1 MTPDLLFVLSLVLLA
16 IALLLVAGLILS
28 KSRVHDKAD
37 RLIVQAV
44 AARAEMR
51 QRDQGVHIGALATP
65 GLRGLL
71 ERLLKLA
78 GRWLDTRLGRVLVA
92 QEDQR
97 LIDLCGFVDARS
109 RAVFL
114 STRMLSALLIPLL
127 WMATMGGGLHGSSF
141 WLWLFAVFVVG
152 FMLPKWL
159 LIRIGSRRK
168 EGVTEEL
175 PLFVDLLRLL
185 QGVGLGID
193 QSLLVISADFRTI
206 LPVLASE
213 LEIANRQFATGRSRE
228 QSFQRLVTVF
238 QNDDLV
244 AITRLI
250 LQVDQ
255 HGGAVQEPLRQ
266 FGERLREN
274 RRSNMKERIG
284 KLTVKMTAVMVS
296 TLLPALLIV
305 TAGPGFLAV
314 IRSLGSMGGK

>member
-1 MTPDLLFVLSLVLLA
+1 MTSDLLFVLSLILLA
-16 IALLLVAGLILS
+16 MAMLLVASLVLS
-28 KSRVHDKAD
+28 KSRVQDNAEK
-37 RLIVQAV
+37 LIVRTV
-44 AARAEMR
+44 AARAELRMR
-51 QRDQGVHIGALATP
+51 DRKAGPGTQTRP
-65 GLRGLL
+65 GLQGLL
-71 ERLLKLA
+71 DRLVKQSE
-78 GRWLDTRLGRVLVA
+78 RWLDSRLGRGLVA
-92 QEDQR
+92 PEDQR
-97 LIDLCGFVDARS
+97 LIELCGFVDTRS
-109 RAVFL
+109 RAIFL
-114 STRMLSALLIPLL
+114 SVRVLSALLIPLL
-127 WMATMGGGLHGSSF
+127 WLFTMGRGVNGTGFL
-141 WLWLFAVFVVG
+141 LWLFAVFAVG

-168 EGVTEEL
+168 AGAAEEL

-206 LPVLASE
+206 LPVLAGE

-228 QSFQRLVTVF
+228 QSFQRLATIF

-314 IRSLGSMGGK
+314 IRSLASMGGK